1 MYSNSI
7 SGSDCKL
14 LGRGCAQEAERGCRG
29 KCLEDLQ
36 STTRYVTWSLHTKS
50 RASLKSMLNRV
61 SSPVQLTKEIF
72 LTQSQLHS
80 SGTAHKSD
88 SCSIPPL

>member
-1 MYSNSI
+1 MFDYSKPNAARSAICKGYPDRMRVHLNSH

-61 SSPVQLTKEIF
+61 SSPIQSTKIY
-72 LTQSQLHS
+72 S
-80 SGTAHKSD
+80 
-88 SCSIPPL
+88 